1 MRRSKTVRVVVA
13 GAGLAGLAAARHLEA
28 AGVEV
33 TVLEA
38 RARVGGRVHTL
49 RDGFAGGQHAELGAD
64 LIEEEQGEV
73 LALARELKLEVTRIL
88 RSGFGFY
95 GTAASGAKR
104 RHNTPDTF
112 ERIARVLARESSPS
126 KRPGHDGTPAWHG

>member
-38 RARVGGRVHTL
+38 LLRGVNLQGDVAGFLIDLVQSRGRC
-49 RDGFAGGQHAELGAD
+49 
-64 LIEEEQGEV
+64 I
-73 LALARELKLEVTRIL
+73 
-88 RSGFGFY
+88 
-95 GTAASGAKR
+95 
-104 RHNTPDTF
+104 
-112 ERIARVLARESSPS
+112 
-126 KRPGHDGTPAWHG
+126 HGR